1 MTGMGEEN
9 DRHRVINHVGR
20 AKMSRRLLALLMLS
34 ESTALVDDDLSLLAA
49 DINVQTV
56 LTL

>member
-9 DRHRVINHVGR
+9 DRHRVIKHVGR

>member
-1 MTGMGEEN
+1 
-9 DRHRVINHVGR
+9 
-20 AKMSRRLLALLMLS
+20 MSRRLLALLMLS
-34 ESTALVDDDLSLLAA
+34 DSTALVDDDLSLLAA